1 MKSYL
6 QGLITGGVLVFS
18 FIVLTAQNLPLE
30 SLIRQAEIEKYPIGR
45 YQYGMMRLTDTI
57 YYSWFADTMTS
68 ETIVRKFD
76 LEELKEKPGYA
87 GTVFNVSIPLFKT
100 YSKM

>member
-1 MKSYL
+1 MNKAVMIAVLFCLTSL
-6 QGLITGGVLVFS
+6 TGC
-18 FIVLTAQNLPLE
+18 
-30 SLIRQAEIEKYPIGR
+30 IGDDS
-45 YQYGMMRLTDTI
+45 TN
-57 YYSWFADTMTS
+57 
-68 ETIVRKFD
+68 